1 MEIDPAD
8 ALALSNSSNSRVD
21 LSRSMADL
29 TSSGSRV
36 KKASAARELANSVR
50 FLGRFRLL
58 FVWPAAIVDMVQ
70 GVTLFR
76 DMHIPR
82 LMLSIFVMYDLS
94 LFRIAKRLQNILPGN
109 I

>member
-29 TSSGSRV
+29 TNSGSWV

-50 FLGRFRLL
+50 FFGRFRLL

-70 GVTLFR
+70 GVMLFR

-82 LMLSIFVMYDLS
+82 IVAIYRCDVWS
-94 LFRIAKRLQNILPGN
+94 LFWRGKRLQSILHGN
-109 I
+109 S